1 MDSCLTTRYQG
12 PVNSWRTHWLLAR
25 RRNFYIEVPELARMT
40 PEEVEEYRAELDG
53 VKVRGKNVPKPIRNW
68 HQVSRPRLALLHP
81 KLHELATSLSRS
93 WFKCRKAK
101 GGCCS
106 RSMHART
113 ASC

>member
-1 MDSCLTTRYQG
+1 MTTRYQG

-68 HQVSRPRLALLHP
+68 HQVRRAHFDWWAPELHALQVRAEQPACLADI
-81 KLHELATSLSRS
+81 
-93 WFKCRKAK
+93 
-101 GGCCS
+101 
-106 RSMHART
+106 
-113 ASC
+113 